1 MSKFENLSKEIW
13 VIAIGIVQYLL
24 GGVDTWLK
32 ALLILMALDIV
43 TGLIKAAYGASD
55 KSIKGYIDST
65 VMWQGGIKKLL
76 TLVVICVSTILSY
89 LITPDTMAV
98 RIVTISY
105 YVAEE
110 ALSVLENISVCGP
123 KPPGF
128 LLRILEKLQTNAE
141 NIKNNMSAPGN
152 QEIIHKNEEP

>member
-24 GGVDTWLK
+24 GGVDAWLK
-32 ALLILMALDIV
+32 ALLVLMALDIV
-43 TGLIKAAYGASD
+43 TGLIKAAHDASD

-65 VMWQGGIKKLL
+65 VMWHGGIKKLL
-76 TLVVICVSTILSY
+76 TLVVVCVSTILSY

-98 RIVTISY
+98 RIATISY

-110 ALSVLENISVCGP
+110 ALSIFENISVCGP
-123 KPPGF
+123 KPPDF
-128 LLRILEKLQTNAE
+128 FMRILEKLQKDTE
-141 NIKNNMSAPGN
+141 NVEK
-152 QEIIHKNEEP
+152 

>member
-32 ALLILMALDIV
+32 ALLVLMTLDIV
-43 TGLIKAAYGASD
+43 TGLIKAAHGASD

-65 VMWQGGIKKLL
+65 VMWHGGIKKLL

-98 RIVTISY
+98 RIATISY
-105 YVAEE
+105 YVTEE
-110 ALSVLENISVCGP
+110 TLSIFENISVCGP
-123 KPPGF
+123 KPPIF
-128 LLRILEKLQTNAE
+128 LMRILENLQKDNE
-141 NIKNNMSAPGN
+141 NVGK
-152 QEIIHKNEEP
+152 

>member
-32 ALLILMALDIV
+32 ALLVLMALDIV
-43 TGLIKAAYGASD
+43 TGLIKAAHGASD
-55 KSIKGYIDST
+55 KSNKGYIDST

-76 TLVVICVSTILSY
+76 TLVVICVSTTLSY

-98 RIVTISY
+98 RIATISY
-105 YVAEE
+105 YVTEE
-110 ALSVLENISVCGP
+110 TLSIFENISVCGP
-123 KPPGF
+123 KPPDF
-128 LLRILEKLQTNAE
+128 LIRILEKIQKDTE
-141 NIKNNMSAPGN
+141 NVEK
-152 QEIIHKNEEP
+152 